1 VTGSLNDTLRRLSRG
16 VLICAVVAAAATF
29 LSRQFG
35 GPQLLYALLLG
46 MSLHFL
52 AADTQVAPGLDFCS
66 RTVLRIGVALLGAR
80 ITLEHAAVLG
90 WATLGFIMLAVFL
103 TIAMGVMLARWMG
116 WQRDVGLLS
125 GGAVAICGVSA
136 AMAIAAALPPTRDN
150 QRFTLLVVVGVTV
163 LSTVAMVLYPFALQ
177 TLGVSPSEAGIFLG
191 GTIHDVAQVVA
202 AATLIGPEAADA
214 ATLVKLFRVLL
225 LMPVVVAVAWLVR
238 SAQQQAARPS
248 GARALSSLVPGF
260 LLVFAAL
267 MAIGSLGW
275 IPPPAVEV
283 ANSVSRW
290 ALVVAIAA
298 AGIKTSLGEL
308 ASLGWRP
315 ALLLVGETLFLALL
329 FALYIAA
336 GQF

>member
-1 VTGSLNDTLRRLSRG
+1 
-16 VLICAVVAAAATF
+16 
-29 LSRQFG
+29 
-35 GPQLLYALLLG
+35 

-52 AADTQVAPGLDFCS
+52 AADTRVAPGLHFCS
-66 RTVLRIGVALLGAR
+66 RTVLRFGVALLGAR
-80 ITLEHAAVLG
+80 ITIEHAAVLG
-90 WATLGFIMLAVFL
+90 WVTLGFIMLVVFL
-103 TIAMGVMLARWMG
+103 TIAAGMILARWMG
-116 WQRDVGLLS
+116 WQRDIGLLS

-163 LSTVAMVLYPFALQ
+163 LSTMAMVLYPIALQ
-177 TLGVSPSEAGIFLG
+177 TLAVTPSEAGIFLG

-202 AATLIGPEAADA
+202 AATLIGPEAANA

-238 SAQQQAARPS
+238 SREKSVAVRS
-248 GARALSSLVPGF
+248 GLRAVISLVPGF
-260 LLVFAAL
+260 LWVFAAL
-267 MAIGSLGW
+267 MTLGSLGW
-275 IPPPAVEV
+275 IPSPLVE
-283 ANSVSRW
+283 ASSSVSRW
-290 ALVVAIAA
+290 ALVLAITA

-315 ALLLVGETLFLALL
+315 AFLLLGETLILALL

-336 GQF
+336 SQLSQSGP

>member
-1 VTGSLNDTLRRLSRG
+1 MTLTLNHTLLRLSRG
-16 VLICAVVAAAATF
+16 VLVCAAVAAAATF
-29 LSRQFG
+29 LSHQFG

-52 AADTQVAPGLDFCS
+52 AADSLMMPGLDFCS
-66 RTVLRIGVALLGAR
+66 RTVLRLGVALLGAR
-80 ITLEHAAVLG
+80 ITLEQAAVLG
-90 WATLGFIMLAVFL
+90 WATLGFIVLAVIL
-103 TIAMGVMLARWMG
+103 TIAGSVMLAHWMG
-116 WQRDVGLLS
+116 WRRDIGLLS

-136 AMAIAAALPPTRDN
+136 ALAIAAALPPTRDN

-163 LSTVAMVLYPFALQ
+163 LSTMTMVLYPFALQ
-177 TLGVSPSEAGIFLG
+177 TLAVAPSKAGIFLG

-202 AATLIGPEAADA
+202 AGTLIGPEAADA
-214 ATLVKLFRVLL
+214 ATLVKLCRVLL

-238 SAQQQAARPS
+238 CGQPSVEGEGSARLTGP
-248 GARALSSLVPGF
+248 LVPGF

-267 MAIGSLGW
+267 MAVGSLGW
-275 IPPPAVEV
+275 ISAPWVEG

-298 AGIKTSLGEL
+298 AGVKTSLGEL

-315 ALLLVGETLFLALL
+315 ALLLLGETLFLALL
-329 FALYIAA
+329 FAVYIAT